1 MNSGAIT
8 FMPRYAAVPCPD
20 EITLVVIN
28 DTECGYLTVLE
39 DRTKPAGR
47 TIRLFVAKVDPPG
60 GTDRPDE
67 GGPGPGGDIAA
78 PREFGGAAPGAQ
90 RTHRNLYLMDERGV
104 GLSEPNL
111 DCPEVHAAAPVL
123 VGFRLR
129 DPAHRATLLAAVGAC
144 HDRLVAAGVDLA
156 AYDIAAIAQD
166 HEDLRIALGL
176 PVMNVGSN
184 HGWISHR
191 AGVRQPFPGHR
202 PVDDDGLASPPPAGP
217 VHDGAGGT
225 RPCDQSVRPLLREPT
240 GLCSPCSGS

>member
-1 MNSGAIT
+1 MRLERVLSMCACALVAACAPTPSPSPSASPPLARASDAASRGAIA
-8 FMPRYAAVPCPD
+8 FIPSYAVVPCPD

-28 DTECGYLTVLE
+28 DVECGYLTVLE
-39 DRTKPAGR
+39 DRAKPSGR
-47 TIRLFVAKVDPPG
+47 TIRLFVAKVVPPG

-123 VGFRLR
+123 VGLRVR
-129 DPAHRATLLAAVGAC
+129 DPAHRATLLTAVGAC
-144 HDRLVAAGVDLA
+144 HDRLAAAGVDLA

-166 HEDLRIALGL
+166 HEDLRVALGT
-176 PVMNVGSN
+176 PVMNVGANQDGSIES
-184 HGWISHR
+184 GWR
-191 AGVRQPFPGHR
+191 M
-202 PVDDDGLASPPPAGP
+202 PA
-217 VHDGAGGT
+217 VSLT
-225 RPCDQSVRPLLREPT
+225 S
-240 GLCSPCSGS
+240 SGR